1 MSLRNQSGQGLI
13 EYIIL
18 VALVAVAAISFVKIF
33 QKNLNTQLA
42 NVTNSI
48 SGKKYRKHTGETIE
62 GSVDQKDFGNFMN
75 GANSREEK

>member
-1 MSLRNQSGQGLI
+1 MSIRNQSGQGLI

-42 NVTNSI
+42 NITNSI
-48 SGKKYRKHTGETIE
+48 SGKQYRKHIGHTVEGTIN
-62 GSVDQKDFGNFMN
+62 QKDFGNFMN
-75 GANSREEK
+75 GANSREEE